1 MASTLTI
8 SSSSYAGELALPY
21 IHAALLTGDTIA
33 NRYVTVKENVKFK
46 AVLKKL
52 SSANLVQAA
61 SCDFGT
67 GSSALTLA
75 EAVLQVTDLKTNI
88 EVCKEQFAQDW
99 EAMQTGRGFIND
111 VIPANFADFLLTY
124 LAGKISEQIEF
135 NLWQGNF
142 SGSIA
147 GASGYTAFDG
157 LMKKLQDVFTTSPS
171 YNITSALTP
180 AGAGGTTAIMTAI
193 DATVAAIPAGIM
205 GSPNTKCYMSRKT
218 FQVYMQACMAAGTGG
233 PLQPADNGI
242 LKQVYGY
249 EIYVCPGFPN
259 DCLLF
264 AQPENLFVGTDLVS
278 DLNEV
283 KVVDMSLTDASDN
296 VRMAMRYRFG
306 TQVGFTGDVAVAY

>member
-1 MASTLTI
+1 MASNLTI

-52 SSANLVQAA
+52 ASSGLVKAA
-61 SCDFGT
+61 GCSFDNST
-67 GSSALTLA
+67 STLTLS
-75 EAVLQVTDLKTNI
+75 EAVLQVTDLMTNI
-88 EVCKEQFAQDW
+88 EVCKEQFASDW
-99 EAMQTGRGFIND
+99 EAMQTGRGYIND
-111 VIPANFADFLLTY
+111 VIPANFADFLLSY

-135 NLWQGNF
+135 NLWVGNF
-142 SGSIA
+142 SGSVG
-147 GASGYTAFDG
+147 GASGYTAFNG
-157 LMKKLQDVFTTSPS
+157 LLKVISDAKSGTPD
-171 YNITSALTP
+171 YNISAALT
-180 AGAGGTTAIMTAI
+180 AANIMTAV
-193 DATVAAIPAGIM
+193 DATVAVIPASIV

-218 FQVYMQACMAAGTGG
+218 FQLYMQACMAAGTGG
-233 PLQPADNGI
+233 PTLPSGDAI
-242 LKQVYGY
+242 MKQVYGY
-249 EIYVCPGFPN
+249 EIYVCPGFSN

-264 AQPENLFVGTDLVS
+264 AQPDNLFVGTDLVS

-306 TQVGFTGDVAVAY
+306 TQIGFAGDVAVAF

>member
-1 MASTLTI
+1 MSTLTI
-8 SSSSYAGELALPY
+8 SSSTYAGELALPY
-21 IHAALLTGDTIA
+21 ISAALLTGDTIA

-61 SCDFGT
+61 GCNFNTGT
-67 GSSALTLA
+67 SALTLA
-75 EAVLQVTDLKTNI
+75 EAVLQVTDLMTNI
-88 EVCKEQFAQDW
+88 EVCKDQFASDW

-124 LAGKISEQIEF
+124 LAAKISEQIEF
-135 NLWQGNF
+135 NLWVGNF
-142 SGSIA
+142 SGSVG
-147 GASGYTAFDG
+147 GASGYTAFTG
-157 LMKKLQDVFTTSPS
+157 LLKQISDAKSGTAD
-171 YNITSALTP
+171 YDITAALD
-180 AGAGGTTAIMTAI
+180 ASNIMTAI
-193 DATVAAIPAGIM
+193 DGTVAVIPASIM

-218 FQVYMQACMAAGTGG
+218 FQIYMQACMAAGTGG
-233 PLQPADNGI
+233 PLQPADNAI

-249 EIYVCPGFPN
+249 EIYVCPGFSN

-278 DLNEV
+278 DQNEV

-306 TQVGFTGDVAVAY
+306 TQVGFASDVAVAF

>member
-8 SSSSYAGELALPY
+8 SSSTYAGELALPY
-21 IHAALLTGDTIA
+21 LHAALLTGDTIA

-52 SSANLVQAA
+52 SSANLVQ
-61 SCDFGT
+61 SSSPFGCDFSV
-67 GSSALTLA
+67 GSSSLTLA
-75 EAVLQVTDLKTNI
+75 EAVLTVTDLKTNI

-135 NLWQGNF
+135 NLWVGNF
-142 SGSIA
+142 SGSVG
-147 GASGYTAFDG
+147 GASGYTAFNG
-157 LMKKLQDVFTTSPS
+157 LLKQISDAKSGTPD
-171 YNITSALTP
+171 YNIAAALT
-180 AGAGGTTAIMTAI
+180 AGNIMTAI
-193 DATVAAIPAGIM
+193 DATVAVIPASIM

-218 FQVYMQACMAAGTGG
+218 FQLYMQACMAAGTGG
-233 PLQPADNGI
+233 PLQPADNAI

-249 EIYVCPGFPN
+249 EIYVCPGFSN

-306 TQVGFTGDVAVAY
+306 TQVGFAGDVAVAF